1 MIISSK
7 DLEKVCNYVEST
19 NPSLPQ
25 CVMNFIDFEE
35 STTEEYQR
43 EIKRK
48 NRELAIDAIVDG
60 KVEEFKNRESFLNPL
75 DNESYMMTITPK
87 LNSINVQGKTYL
99 DLFDIY
105 NDVMMTLESL
115 TSKSMNTPS
124 CLKKSRYIPQNLNV
138 SIQKDPNLTDYE
150 NESSTSRKVITRLMM
165 TSNLIS
171 STGRTGPAN
180 TIIVGLDAYKYLL
193 MSNGMMMSDIK
204 DGVVDGNINGM
215 NVIPSPYIKSNKI
228 IMMRNAQKTENGLN
242 VINCPN
248 DMRYFLKET
257 PNWDKIINWFEII

>member
-1 MIISSK
+1 MTISSK
-7 DLEKVCNYVEST
+7 DLEKICNYVEST
-19 NPSLPQ
+19 KPSLPQ
-25 CVMNFIDFEE
+25 VQMTFMDWVEE
-35 STTEEYQR
+35 PNEEYQR
-43 EIKRK
+43 ELKRK
-48 NRELAIDAIVDG
+48 NRELAIDAIVDD
-60 KVEEFKNRESFLNPL
+60 KVEEFKNRDSFLNPL
-75 DNESYMMTITPK
+75 DNEGHRMTITPK

-115 TSKSMNTPS
+115 TSKSMN
-124 CLKKSRYIPQNLNV
+124 IPQNLNV

-150 NESSTSRKVITRLMM
+150 NESSTSRKVITRVMM

-180 TIIVGLDAYKYLL
+180 TIIVGLEAYKYLL
-193 MSNGMMMSDIK
+193 ISNAMMSNN
-204 DGVVDGNINGM
+204 DGVISGNINGM

-228 IMMRNAQKTENGLN
+228 IMMRNVQKTENGLN

>member
-7 DLEKVCNYVEST
+7 DLEKICNYIEST
-19 NPSLPQ
+19 KPSLPQ
-25 CVMNFIDFEE
+25 GVMTFMDWDEVPN
-35 STTEEYQR
+35 EEYQR
-43 EIKRK
+43 ELKRK
-48 NRELAIDAIVDG
+48 NRELAIDAIVEG
-60 KVEEFKNRESFLNPL
+60 KVEEFKNREPFSNPL

-115 TSKSMNTPS
+115 TSNHMT
-124 CLKKSRYIPQNLNV
+124 IPQNLNV

-150 NESSTSRKVITRLMM
+150 NKSSTSRKVITRIMM

-171 STGRTGPAN
+171 STSRTGPAN
-180 TIIVGLDAYKYLL
+180 TIIVGLDAYKYL
-193 MSNGMMMSDIK
+193 MIFNGMMMTNN
-204 DGVVDGNINGM
+204 DGVVTGNINGI
-215 NVIPSPYIKSNKI
+215 NVIPTPYIKSNKI
-228 IMMRNAQKTENGLN
+228 IMMRNVQKTENGLN
-242 VINCPN
+242 VINCSN

-257 PNWDKIINWFEII
+257 PNYSKIINWFEII

>member
-7 DLEKVCNYVEST
+7 DLEKICNYIEST
-19 NPSLPQ
+19 KPSLPQ
-25 CVMNFIDFEE
+25 SVMTFIDFEE
-35 STTEEYQR
+35 GTTEEYQR
-43 EIKRK
+43 ELKRK

-60 KVEEFKNRESFLNPL
+60 KVEEFKNREPFSDPL
-75 DNESYMMTITPK
+75 DNESHRMTITPK

-99 DLFDIY
+99 DLGDIFI
-105 NDVMMTLESL
+105 DVMNTLESL
-115 TSKSMNTPS
+115 TSKQMN
-124 CLKKSRYIPQNLNV
+124 IPQNLNV
-138 SIQKDPNLTDYE
+138 FIQKDPNLTDSE
-150 NESSTSRKVITRLMM
+150 NEMALSRKVITRIMM

-193 MSNGMMMSDIK
+193 MSNGMMMSNM
-204 DGVVDGNINGM
+204 DGIVSGLINGM

-228 IMMRNAQKTENGLN
+228 IMMRNVQKTENGLN

>member
-1 MIISSK
+1 MIISVK

-19 NPSLPQ
+19 KPSLPQ
-25 CVMNFIDFEE
+25 VVMTFMDWDE
-35 STTEEYQR
+35 SPNEEYQR
-43 EIKRK
+43 ELKRK
-48 NRELAIDAIVDG
+48 NRELAIDAIVDD
-60 KVEEFKNRESFLNPL
+60 KVEEFKNREPFSNPL

-115 TSKSMNTPS
+115 TSKPMV
-124 CLKKSRYIPQNLNV
+124 IPQNFNI
-138 SIQKDPNLTDYE
+138 SIQKDSNLTDYE
-150 NESSTSRKVITRLMM
+150 NESSTSRKVITKIMM
-165 TSNLIS
+165 MRNLIS
-171 STGRTGPAN
+171 STSRTGPAN
-180 TIIVGLDAYKYLL
+180 TIIVGLEAYKYLL
-193 MSNGMMMSDIK
+193 ISNAMMSNN
-204 DGVVDGNINGM
+204 DGVASGNINGM
-215 NVIPSPYIKSNKI
+215 NVIPTPYIKSNKI
-228 IMMRNAQKTENGLN
+228 IMMRNVQKNENGLN

>member
-7 DLEKVCNYVEST
+7 DLEKICNYVEST
-19 NPSLPQ
+19 KPSLPQ
-25 CVMNFIDFEE
+25 VVMTFMDWDE
-35 STTEEYQR
+35 SSNEEYQR
-43 EIKRK
+43 ELKRK
-48 NRELAIDAIVDG
+48 NRELAIDAIIDD
-60 KVEEFKNRESFLNPL
+60 KVEEFKNREPFSNPL

-105 NDVMMTLESL
+105 NDIMMTLESL
-115 TSKSMNTPS
+115 TSKPMT
-124 CLKKSRYIPQNLNV
+124 IPQNLNV
-138 SIQKDPNLTDYE
+138 SIQKDSNLTDYE

-171 STGRTGPAN
+171 STSRTGPAN
-180 TIIVGLDAYKYLL
+180 TIIVGLDAYKYLM
-193 MSNGMMMSDIK
+193 MSNGMMTSSN
-204 DGVVDGNINGM
+204 DGIVSGNINGM

-228 IMMRNAQKTENGLN
+228 IMMRNVQKTENGLN

-257 PNWDKIINWFEII
+257 PNYSKIINWFEII

>member
-1 MIISSK
+1 MTISSK
-7 DLEKVCNYVEST
+7 DLEKICNYVEST
-19 NPSLPQ
+19 KPSIPQ
-25 CVMNFIDFEE
+25 AQMTFMDWNEVPN
-35 STTEEYQR
+35 EEYQR
-43 EIKRK
+43 ELKRK

-60 KVEEFKNRESFLNPL
+60 KVEEFKNREPFSNPL

-115 TSKSMNTPS
+115 TSKPM
-124 CLKKSRYIPQNLNV
+124 IVPQNLNV
-138 SIQKDPNLTDYE
+138 SIQKDPNLTDSE
-150 NESSTSRKVITRLMM
+150 NEMALSRKVITRIMM

-171 STGRTGPAN
+171 STSRTGPAN
-180 TIIVGLDAYKYLL
+180 TIIVGLDAYKYL
-193 MSNGMMMSDIK
+193 MISNGMMMTNN
-204 DGVVDGNINGM
+204 DGVVTGNINGM

-228 IMMRNAQKTENGLN
+228 IMMRNVQKTENGLN

>member
-1 MIISSK
+1 MTISSK
-7 DLEKVCNYVEST
+7 DLEKICNYVEST
-19 NPSLPQ
+19 RPSLPQ
-25 CVMNFIDFEE
+25 AQMTFMDWIEE
-35 STTEEYQR
+35 PNEEYKR
-43 EIKRK
+43 ELKRK

-60 KVEEFKNRESFLNPL
+60 KVEEFKNREPFSNPL
-75 DNESYMMTITPK
+75 DNEGYMATISPK

-115 TSKSMNTPS
+115 TSKPM
-124 CLKKSRYIPQNLNV
+124 IVPQNLNV

-150 NESSTSRKVITRLMM
+150 NDSSTSRKVITKIMM
-165 TSNLIS
+165 TRNLIS
-171 STGRTGPAN
+171 STSRTGPAN

-193 MSNGMMMSDIK
+193 LSNGMMVSSN
-204 DGVVDGNINGM
+204 DGVVTGNINGM
-215 NVIPSPYIKSNKI
+215 NVIPTPYIKSNKI
-228 IMMRNAQKTENGLN
+228 IMMRNIQKTENGLN

>member
-1 MIISSK
+1 MTISSK
-7 DLEKVCNYVEST
+7 DLKKVCNYVEST

-60 KVEEFKNRESFLNPL
+60 KVEEFKNRESFSNPL

-87 LNSINVQGKTYL
+87 LNSINVRGKTYL

-115 TSKSMNTPS
+115 TSKSMN
-124 CLKKSRYIPQNLNV
+124 IPQNLNV

-193 MSNGMMMSDIK
+193 MSNGMISNN
-204 DGVVDGNINGM
+204 DGVVSGNINGM

-228 IMMRNAQKTENGLN
+228 IMMRNVQKTENGLN

-257 PNWDKIINWFEII
+257 PNWEKIINWFEII